1 VFDVNENPWS
11 REKNREFFSVMAK
24 TFKFCPKIANS
35 AFRAGNLQ
43 GISRELAGNFRF
55 GGELTSTQTLA
66 AFHAL

>member
-11 REKNREFFSVMAK
+11 REKNREFFSVIAK

-35 AFRAGNLQ
+35 ALEQ

-55 GGELTSTQTLA
+55 GGELPSTQTLA